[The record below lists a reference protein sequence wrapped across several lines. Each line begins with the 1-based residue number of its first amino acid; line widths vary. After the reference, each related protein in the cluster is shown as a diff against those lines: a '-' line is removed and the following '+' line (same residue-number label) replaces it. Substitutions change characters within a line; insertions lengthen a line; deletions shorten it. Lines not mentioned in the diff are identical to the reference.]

1 MIGTTVSHYRI
12 LEKLGG
18 GGMGVVYKA
27 EDTKLGR
34 LVALKFLSENLAHD
48 PQALERLKREA
59 RAASALSH
67 PNICT
72 IHEIDESGGQPFI
85 AMEYLEGQTLK
96 HRIGSK
102 PLRIEDLLELAIQIA
117 DALDAAHQKGIIH
130 RDIKPA
136 NIFITARGQAKVL
149 DFGLAKLG
157 GVAQVENAKHA
168 PTGETETAVME
179 FDQLTSPGM
188 AMGTVAYMSPE
199 QARGEELDARTDIF
213 SFGAALYEMATG
225 RLPFSGNTSAAV
237 FAAILHE
244 IPPPAVTVNP
254 ALPPRFEEI
263 IDKALE
269 KDREMRAQSAA
280 ELRSDLKRLK
290 RDIDSAS
297 ASSYTTSRAVSGTKP
312 GMASVAAAP
321 ARPWRNAG
329 LGACALLALMALM
342 FFTRPPLPPP
352 KVTSSVQIT
361 SDGQQKSRVI
371 TDGSRLYFAKA
382 DGLYQVS
389 AAGGEAVAMPQA
401 APGVFPSDVS
411 HDRSQ
416 LLVIRGTFLLSPG
429 SVWTLPVLGG
439 SARRLSNILAGD
451 AAWSPREDRL
461 AYSSGSDLY
470 TAKGDGTESSK
481 LVTLP
486 GPAFWLR
493 WSPDGTRLRFTLS
506 PKADLNSSAIWEV
519 RSDGSRLRQILAG
532 WNNPPAECC
541 GAWTA
546 DGRYFVFQS
555 GRGGIANVWAVREG
569 AAFFRRASHEP
580 VQLTS
585 GPTNTGAPA
594 LDPDGKRV
602 FVQTLQARGELVRW
616 DTGTHEFRPFLS
628 AIQASAL
635 DFSKDGKWVA
645 YVTFPDGN
653 LWRSRTDGSE
663 RLQLSFPPVSAFMP
677 RWSPDGSQIAF
688 MGQAPGTRSRVY
700 LVPAEG
706 GAMQQPIPGDQNQ
719 CDPNWSPDGN
729 SLVFGGQIL
738 PESDAARINA
748 IRIFDLKAH
757 QVSVLPGSE
766 GLWSPRWSRN
776 GRSIIAMSNNG
787 LKLLAFDF
795 SKRTWSLLAEGA
807 IAYPQWS
814 HLGEHVYFLSSP
826 PGGNVVYRVR
836 LSDRRLEEVL
846 DLKNFRQAPMTMG
859 GWMGIDPDDAP
870 LLVRD
875 AGTQDIHALTLD
887 LP

>member
-1 MIGTTVSHYRI
+1 
-12 LEKLGG
+12 
-18 GGMGVVYKA
+18 
-27 EDTKLGR
+27 
-34 LVALKFLSENLAHD
+34 
-48 PQALERLKREA
+48 
-59 RAASALSH
+59 
-67 PNICT
+67 
-72 IHEIDESGGQPFI
+72 
-85 AMEYLEGQTLK
+85 
-96 HRIGSK
+96 
-102 PLRIEDLLELAIQIA
+102 
-117 DALDAAHQKGIIH
+117 
-130 RDIKPA
+130 
-136 NIFITARGQAKVL
+136 
-149 DFGLAKLG
+149 
-157 GVAQVENAKHA
+157 
-168 PTGETETAVME
+168 
-179 FDQLTSPGM
+179 
-188 AMGTVAYMSPE
+188 
-199 QARGEELDARTDIF
+199 
-213 SFGAALYEMATG
+213 
-225 RLPFSGNTSAAV
+225 
-237 FAAILHE
+237 
-244 IPPPAVTVNP
+244 
-254 ALPPRFEEI
+254 
-263 IDKALE
+263 
-269 KDREMRAQSAA
+269 
-280 ELRSDLKRLK
+280 
-290 RDIDSAS
+290 
-297 ASSYTTSRAVSGTKP
+297 
-312 GMASVAAAP
+312 
-321 ARPWRNAG
+321 
-329 LGACALLALMALM
+329 
-342 FFTRPPLPPP
+342 
-352 KVTSSVQIT
+352 
-361 SDGQQKSRVI
+361 
-371 TDGSRLYFAKA
+371 
-382 DGLYQVS
+382 
-389 AAGGEAVAMPQA
+389 
-401 APGVFPSDVS
+401 
-411 HDRSQ
+411 
-416 LLVIRGTFLLSPG
+416 
-429 SVWTLPVLGG
+429 
-439 SARRLSNILAGD
+439 
-451 AAWSPREDRL
+451 
-461 AYSSGSDLY
+461 
-470 TAKGDGTESSK
+470 
-481 LVTLP
+481 
-486 GPAFWLR
+486 
-493 WSPDGTRLRFTLS
+493 
-506 PKADLNSSAIWEV
+506 
-519 RSDGSRLRQILAG
+519 
-532 WNNPPAECC
+532 
-541 GAWTA
+541 
-546 DGRYFVFQS
+546 VFQS

-795 SKRTWSLLAEGA
+795 SKRTWSLVAEGA